1 MDDRYIKTI
10 HLHSSSGSNGSGGSG
25 GSSKNSHRSK
35 VSTNSQSR
43 DKHDSSIATRTR
55 SLASQFSIS
64 HTSAHGEYWFL
75 FLFSFIAAIFGG
87 GVFYLLLFKYI
98 NSNAVVRWLF
108 TLGKIKSI
116 ISHKTFNAFHVCAIG
131 EKKNKK

>member
-10 HLHSSSGSNGSGGSG
+10 HLHSSSGSSGSGVGGG

-35 VSTNSQSR
+35 ILTNSQSR
-43 DKHDSSIATRTR
+43 DKYDSSMATRTR
-55 SLASQFSIS
+55 SLASQFSMS
-64 HTSAHGEYWFL
+64 HTSAHGEYWFPFTFYL
-75 FLFSFIAAIFGG
+75 AAIFGG
-87 GVFYLLLFKYI
+87 AFYLLSLRFI

-116 ISHKTFNAFHVCAIG
+116 ISL
-131 EKKNKK
+131 